1 MNNYEIIP
9 MEEQYINDVYSIIQL
24 SLKDSWSLSSL
35 KKELNND
42 LAKYILLKKENRI
55 LGFVATWIVADE
67 CDIMNVAVHPEFRGI
82 GLGNILLDA
91 LIKTC
96 KDNKVND
103 ITLEVR
109 KSNIVAQ
116 NLYKKYG
123 FKEEGIRK
131 KYYQDN
137 NEDAVIMWKR
147 NISATESLVHN
158 SQFTIHS

>member
-9 MEEQYINDVYSIIQL
+9 MEEQYINDVYNIIKL

-35 KKELNND
+35 KKELDND
-42 LAKYILLKKENRI
+42 LAKYILLKKENKI
-55 LGFVATWIVADE
+55 LGFVATWIVIDE
-67 CDIMNVAVHPEFRGI
+67 CHIMNVAVHPEFRGK
-82 GLGNILLDA
+82 GLGNILLNA
-91 LIKTC
+91 LLKTC
-96 KDNKVND
+96 TDNGVND

-116 NLYKKYG
+116 NLYIKYG

-137 NEDAVIMWKR
+137 NEDAIIMWKR
-147 NISATESLVHN
+147 NIAKQSFAVEN
-158 SQFTIHS
+158 